1 MLQFEEMVSTQ
12 GGDLNAARHKPQFE
26 TTIKAEKDGIIQM
39 MDTTQIG
46 WGLVDMGCGRKQK
59 DDILDPTAGLECHR
73 KVGDEV
79 LIGEKIFTCFC
90 NDEEKLKSGVE
101 KISNAV
107 SIGPE
112 PVEISLFYN

>member
-1 MLQFEEMVSTQ
+1 
-12 GGDLNAARHKPQFE
+12 
-26 TTIKAEKDGIIQM
+26 
-39 MDTTQIG
+39 
-46 WGLVDMGCGRKQK
+46 MGCGRMQK

-73 KVGDEV
+73 KVGDKV
-79 LIGEKIFTCFC
+79 LIGEKLFTCFC
-90 NDEEKLKSGVE
+90 NDKEKLKSGVE